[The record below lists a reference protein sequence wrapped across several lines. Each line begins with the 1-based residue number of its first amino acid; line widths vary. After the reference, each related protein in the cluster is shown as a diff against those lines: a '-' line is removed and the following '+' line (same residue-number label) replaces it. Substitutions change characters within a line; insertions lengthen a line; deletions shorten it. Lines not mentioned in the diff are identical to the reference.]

1 MSEVIEK
8 FSYREFVDYAVNR
21 TKHSVCYS
29 ESSRSGS
36 KSFTQTNSFE
46 ESIDY
51 ANNGWDLGLE
61 QFKIEDGVLASG
73 TTHLN
78 PSLAGSMPHVQN
90 FINGFP
96 QQMFELVDEREY
108 NLPTLDLVVP
118 LNYSHSVDSKNALK
132 FGKSIVAYINKMAST
147 HNIRLTGVFCLK
159 WGNKGRRTQV
169 VTLKNFDEALVVNNI
184 AFAFHPS
191 FFRRVWFSVMESR
204 EYWSSTYGSN
214 QYQDYRE
221 YVKSLFQQNKGE
233 KIMYFKSLMDM
244 TSFKF
249 TQENASEFI
258 L

>member
-1 MSEVIEK
+1 MAEVIEK

-21 TKHSVCYS
+21 EKHRVCGY
-29 ESSRSGS
+29 ESSKRGTTN
-36 KSFTQTNSFE
+36 FTQTKSFE
-46 ESIDY
+46 QAIDY

-61 QFKIEDGVLASG
+61 QFKIEDGVLSSG

-108 NLPTLDLVVP
+108 NLPTLDLIVP
-118 LNYSHSVDSKNALK
+118 LNYASGVDSKNALK

-147 HNIRLTGVFCLK
+147 HNIRLTGVFCLS
-159 WGNKGRRTQV
+159 WGGKRRTQV
-169 VTLKNFDEALVVNNI
+169 VTLKNFDEALVINNI

-204 EYWSSTYGSN
+204 EYWYSGYGSN
-214 QYQDYRE
+214 IYKDYRE
-221 YVKSLFQQNKGE
+221 YVSQLFEDVNSDKR
-233 KIMYFKSLMDM
+233 IYFKSLMDM
-244 TSFKF
+244 KRFEF
-249 TQENASEFI
+249 TQENASEFV

>member
-1 MSEVIEK
+1 MAEVIEK

-21 TKHSVCYS
+21 TKHSVCKD
-29 ESSRSGS
+29 ECSRTGS
-36 KSFTQTNSFE
+36 KRFTQTNSFQ

-78 PSLAGSMPHVQN
+78 ASLAGSMPHVQN

-96 QQMFELVDEREY
+96 EQMFELVDEREY

-147 HNIRLTGVFCLK
+147 HNIRLTGIFCLD
-159 WGNKGRRTQV
+159 WNDERRTQV
-169 VTLKNFDEALVVNNI
+169 VTLKNFDEALVINNI

-191 FFRRVWFSVMESR
+191 FFRRVWFSVIESR
-204 EYWSSTYGSN
+204 EYWYYGYGSN
-214 QYQDYRE
+214 IYKDYRE
-221 YVKSLFQQNKGE
+221 YVKSLFEQNKGE

-244 TSFKF
+244 KRFEF
-249 TQENASEFI
+249 TQENASQFI